1 MSTVERR
8 TRETEIALTVS
19 AGSGTAN
26 ADTTDPFLDHMLTTL
41 SRYGGLDLTVKAT
54 GDLRHHLIEDVGIAL
69 GAALADE
76 TPPAAARYGS
86 AIVPMDEA
94 LVQAAVDVGGRPFYQ
109 GSLPSPLYEHFLQS
123 LAFNL
128 KATLHVVVIR
138 GTDRHHVVEAAIKAV
153 GLCLRQALTPGDSV
167 FSTKGAVELERL
179 GAEAILDETEELG

>member
-8 TRETEIALTVS
+8 TRETEIVLTVT
-19 AGSGTAN
+19 SGNGTCDAH
-26 ADTTDPFLDHMLTTL
+26 TTDPFLDHMLTTL
-41 SRYGGLDLTVKAT
+41 ARYGDLDLAVQAT

-69 GAALADE
+69 GAALVDE
-76 TPPAAARYGS
+76 VPTTATRYGS

-94 LVQAAVDVGGRPFYQ
+94 LVQAAVDVGGRPFYE
-109 GSLPSPLYEHFLQS
+109 GTIPSPLYEHFLQS
-123 LAFNL
+123 VAFNL

-153 GLCLRQALTPGDSV
+153 GLCLRQALAPGDSV

-179 GAEAILDETEELG
+179 RDEAVLDETEELG